1 MKKKKNK
8 KTIAIFSGYAL
19 PHLGGIERYTH
30 NLAKQLIELNY
41 NVIIVSSDYDFSK
54 QYFIQKD
61 NIVYLK
67 LPVYK
72 LFVSRYPI
80 MKKNK
85 EFKETLNLLNRYD
98 ISAIIVNTRFHL
110 TTLTGAKY
118 AKQHSIPVFLIEH
131 GSQHLTVDNKI
142 LDFFGAIYEHALT
155 ALVKKYVDKYY
166 GVSLEACLWQRHFK
180 INSNGVWYN
189 SINDFSEGIKL
200 NKEKEKKINILY
212 AGRILKQKGIIELL
226 EAFSKLEK
234 KYKNIH
240 LSIAG
245 DGNLLNLVKAKYV
258 SKQITF
264 LGKVDFEHLKE
275 LYSYTDI
282 FVYAPNWP
290 EGLPTSIL
298 EAGLMNCAVIA
309 SPQGGIKEI
318 IENGQTGV
326 MIKNE
331 EELLEAL
338 ELLITNREKRE
349 ILAKKL
355 KEKVQ
360 TQFLW
365 KNTAKKVIKDI
376 NAYK

>member
-85 EFKETLNLLNRYD
+85 EFKETLNLLNHYE

-118 AKQHSIPVFLIEH
+118 AKKHGIPVFLIEH

-155 ALVKKYVDKYY
+155 AVVKKYVDQYY
-166 GVSLEACLWQRHFK
+166 GVSLEACFWQKHFK

-189 SINDFSEGIKL
+189 SINDFSEEIKL
-200 NKEKEKKINILY
+200 NKEKDKKINILY
-212 AGRILKQKGIIELL
+212 AGRVLKQKGIIELL
-226 EAFSKLEK
+226 ESFSKLEK

-245 DGNLLNLVKAKYV
+245 DGNLLSTVKAKYV

-264 LGKVDFEHLKE
+264 LGKVDFEQLKE

-318 IENGQTGV
+318 IENDQTGV

-338 ELLITNREKRE
+338 ELLITNREKRNT
-349 ILAKKL
+349 LAKKL

-360 TQFLW
+360 TEFLW
-365 KNTAKKVIKDI
+365 KNTAKKIIGDI
-376 NAYK
+376 NTYK